1 MKRLKIDLAELGFAF
16 ESSSWA
22 MSHYL
27 DTETGAVVMV
37 TEDTRHML
45 DDLNEM
51 YSGESELLD
60 NFDDI
65 VGRKGLT
72 NEVKGDLRLAYEI
85 EQGFGTRYVKIPE
98 TDSIEGYADMKA
110 FIETVTDIRL
120 QETLWHA
127 MQGKGAFRRFKD
139 VLLDHP
145 SERDRWFAFKDAQ
158 VRERV
163 LDWLKSEDIEA
174 EEIKL

>member
-22 MSHYL
+22 ISHYL

-51 YSGESELLD
+51 YSGESDLLD
-60 NFDDI
+60 NFEDI
-65 VGRKGLT
+65 VGRKGLA
-72 NEVKGDLRLAYEI
+72 NEVKGDLKMAYEI
-85 EQGFGTRYVKIPE
+85 EQGFGTRYIKVPE

-110 FIETVTDIRL
+110 FIETVTDTHL
-120 QETLWHA
+120 KETLWSA
-127 MQGKGAFRRFKD
+127 IQGKGAFGRFKA

-145 SERDRWFAFKDAQ
+145 AERDRWHAFKEAQ
-158 VRERV
+158 VRMRV
-163 LDWLKSEDIEA
+163 LDWLESEDIEA
-174 EEIKL
+174 EE